1 MTSKTNPTIEFGND
15 EFNPHQFNYQVAQS
29 EGMYM
34 GRRLMLDEII
44 RLIKA
49 TNPAPTKAV
58 AKILELVEGLDPDVY
73 ASETAR

>member
-49 TNPAPTKAV
+49 TNPVPTKAV